1 MSKKAKA
8 TSHHTSAI
16 DRTQLYT
23 HMDKKYRVNEI
34 FYSLQGEGR
43 YTGTAAVFV
52 RLSGCNMRCD
62 FCDTDHTQYSPAA
75 SQRCRPT
82 AT

>member
-52 RLSGCNMRCD
+52 RLSGCNM
-62 FCDTDHTQYSPAA
+62 F
-75 SQRCRPT
+75 RPEHGCT
-82 AT
+82 ATSATPITPYMTK

>member
-23 HMDKKYRVNEI
+23 HMDKKYHVNEI

-43 YTGTAAVFV
+43 YTGTAA
-52 RLSGCNMRCD
+52 
-62 FCDTDHTQYSPAA
+62 YSCA
-75 SQRCRPT
+75 
-82 AT
+82 